1 MVPRVFPDAEIEKAC
16 SALVQK
22 LKQFREFEMDMMA
35 QNEANVLQPMLQA
48 RQRLSTGH
56 EVDAGEGG
64 KYTTNRSRNGRQH
77 FIKFA
82 FTLLRQGDIAL
93 NEVHA
98 QYFKDP
104 ERLDQGYPE
113 GFTHRD
119 ITKTKLLEMMKSNND
134 SSSVRAP
141 AMHTQE
147 PMSTEQWKSVTKD
160 DATMGNTTSAATT
173 GDVVKSIDSEKVLSA
188 AAAAGTAAAKT
199 RKRLEGLEHFKE
211 FALSRLRV
219 RYVKQ
224 QELISEYNE
233 NPERIARE
241 YPVAASY
248 FHGAPSISM
257 TKLAALVNSKSNRP
271 DSDLDN
277 EIVSS
282 QAAEKS
288 FTHPQISSA
297 AGGGGGISGGI
308 AAAFGSANDSTSKPP
323 GVDGRRRPCRRL
335 AAAEKACR
343 IENKVEIQV
352 LHFIKFSVSILRQR
366 PNMTKEELCTEYDRD
381 PERIAK
387 KYCKGW
393 THFTN
398 TNRRINMQI
407 IKDMAMK
414 ENPFSLDVDPEA
426 VERPALQQLSSTR
439 VGAVGALPNLPGSIN
454 DAHKE
459 EPDAESAAAAAKA
472 AKEVAESDAATQV
485 DSDARGGGRLVE
497 DAPQAELRSAVIPP
511 PPQLSPNSGF
521 MTELAG
527 SFNPIPSYVIAGG
540 GISGGGGGT
549 AAAMEEDG
557 NASYQWLLKG
567 QRRTATLSV
576 NAVQSPPSAEPD
588 ATQQS
593 DGGAVGVE
601 PEDDFDKEESFTPDP
616 DYSESGS
623 VATLS
628 LREILQGRLI
638 CTLDEAGL
646 RRQGHEISLL
656 TQQASSQVCQTAG
669 SSALQDHI
677 LETADKYP
685 GRNALKPKVIKEV
698 QQLSPGIR
706 RFQNMLSSTEVAP
719 VSSSYLSAKLSAA
732 PIPPPTQSQ
741 QDCDGTGIRN
751 DQQAE
756 SFKSL
761 HSSSVG
767 GDGISGGGNDTSAAL
782 GSTTYSV
789 GGGSGSGTSSVLE
802 STVEAEDTAAAVA
815 DALVTTQRTG
825 GGDGGGCISA
835 AIAFGSAGTN
845 ADDDAPTASA
855 AWGRHVS
862 SMPGRYM
869 SSLVPGGSCEHSFD
883 GCFVGGG
890 SVVDEPREDSVSM
903 AQCIINTV
911 NKVSGGG
918 ATLNQVGMSGSI
930 SASGIVEI
938 DKRCPVKGMNVYDL
952 GAGCGIFLMIANVL
966 GAAAATGSELPEN
979 MSISA
984 LVFEAALKQLPEI
997 NRLAVNINYIN
1008 ILDLKNLLQ
1017 AQYIFSFWN
1026 GHDIK
1031 VRNHSIT
1038 LVATCST
1045 AVFFVCTTARGES
1058 PERVL
1063 SMLNQKSP
1071 QNEWILRETLNVPV
1085 LGGNMR
1091 TTCFIFSRMA
1101 YSALCSEISED
1112 RFLAAPSDLMR
1123 AVTLANGNKQ
1133 RDSRQNCKNKE
1144 SCYGQL
1150 WTIGQALALRGFRV
1164 MACVEEG
1171 VFRVMRK
1178 GKELNIS
1185 ITGMEEEMRTVDL
1198 EAAAAAA
1205 AGGDVSTG
1213 KGYEHTME
1221 QYEAFCREVYDSD
1234 NSSESELDEVAPIP
1248 LENYRQFQQN
1258 LRVGDKCL
1266 WYDSLETG
1274 SQWQVQIVKL
1284 RGDVATVKYVGRKGE
1299 FSVSRSTLSYS
1310 DQVFERFYMGMCFYL
1325 F

>member
-1 MVPRVFPDAEIEKAC
+1 
-16 SALVQK
+16 
-22 LKQFREFEMDMMA
+22 
-35 QNEANVLQPMLQA
+35 
-48 RQRLSTGH
+48 
-56 EVDAGEGG
+56 
-64 KYTTNRSRNGRQH
+64 
-77 FIKFA
+77 
-82 FTLLRQGDIAL
+82 
-93 NEVHA
+93 
-98 QYFKDP
+98 
-104 ERLDQGYPE
+104 
-113 GFTHRD
+113 
-119 ITKTKLLEMMKSNND
+119 
-134 SSSVRAP
+134 
-141 AMHTQE
+141 
-147 PMSTEQWKSVTKD
+147 
-160 DATMGNTTSAATT
+160 
-173 GDVVKSIDSEKVLSA
+173 
-188 AAAAGTAAAKT
+188 
-199 RKRLEGLEHFKE
+199 
-211 FALSRLRV
+211 
-219 RYVKQ
+219 
-224 QELISEYNE
+224 
-233 NPERIARE
+233 
-241 YPVAASY
+241 
-248 FHGAPSISM
+248 M
-257 TKLAALVNSKSNRP
+257 TKLAAMVNSKSNRP

-352 LHFIKFSVSILRQR
+352 LHFIKLSVSTLRQR
-366 PNMTKEELCTEYDRD
+366 PNMTKEELCLEYDRD
-381 PERIAK
+381 PETIAN

-393 THFTN
+393 THF

-845 ADDDAPTASA
+845 ADDDAFTASA

-903 AQCIINTV
+903 AQRIINMV

-997 NRLAVNINYIN
+997 NRLAVNINYTN

-1063 SMLNQKSP
+1063 SMLNQKSLK
-1071 QNEWILRETLNVPV
+1071 NEWILRETLNVSV
-1085 LGGNMR
+1085 LRGNMR
-1091 TTCFIFSRMA
+1091 TTCFIFSRMS

-1284 RGDVATVKYVGRKGE
+1284 SGEVATVKYVGRKGE
-1299 FSVSRSTLSYS
+1299 FCVSRSTLSYS

>member
-22 LKQFREFEMDMMA
+22 LKQFREFELDMMA

-82 FTLLRQGDIAL
+82 VTLLRQGDIAL
-93 NEVHA
+93 NEVYE

-104 ERLDQGYPE
+104 ERLGQGYPQ
-113 GFTHRD
+113 GFTHRN
-119 ITKTKLLEMMKSNND
+119 ITKKKLLEMMKSNND
-134 SSSVRAP
+134 FSSVRAP

-199 RKRLEGLEHFKE
+199 LKRLEGLEHFKE

-224 QELISEYNE
+224 QELISEYNK

-248 FHGAPSISM
+248 FYGAPSISM

-343 IENKVEIQV
+343 IENKVEIEV

-366 PNMTKEELCTEYDRD
+366 PNMTKEKLCTEYDRD
-381 PERIAK
+381 PERMTK
-387 KYCKGW
+387 NYCKGW

-398 TNRRINMQI
+398 RRINMQKI
-407 IKDMAMK
+407 MDMTMK

-601 PEDDFDKEESFTPDP
+601 PEDDFDQEQSFTPDP

-845 ADDDAPTASA
+845 ADDDACTASA

-862 SMPGRYM
+862 SMPGRCM
-869 SSLVPGGSCEHSFD
+869 SSLVPGGSCEHGFD

-903 AQCIINTV
+903 AQRIINMV

-997 NRLAVNINYIN
+997 NRLAVNINYTN

-1063 SMLNQKSP
+1063 SMLNQKSLK
-1071 QNEWILRETLNVPV
+1071 NEWILRETLTVSV

-1133 RDSRQNCKNKE
+1133 RDFRQNCKNKE

-1234 NSSESELDEVAPIP
+1234 NSSKSELDEVAPIP

-1284 RGDVATVKYVGRKGE
+1284 SGDVATVKYVGRKGE